1 MLLTD
6 RVALIT
12 GGAGGIGRGIALKFA
27 QEGCS
32 IAIADINL
40 KGSGDVIGEVAKI
53 GPEGLALRCDVTDS
67 KQVKWAVDQ
76 VITKFGKIDVLINN
90 AGGMSSTPPIEE
102 LSEESWDQVM
112 DLNLKSDFLFCKSV
126 IPFMK
131 KESYGKI
138 INISSIGAIFPP
150 KHAIH
155 YNSAKAGVLGFTYDL
170 AGALAPFKINVNAII
185 PGLIQTAFYD
195 PLIGPISGEEKQA
208 FFRSLGKI
216 APLGRIGTPSDIA
229 GAALF
234 LASEL
239 SSFVTG
245 TSILVSGGM
254 PFSPQGITESEGK
267 RESS

>member
-1 MLLTD
+1 MLLSN

-12 GGAGGIGRGIALKFA
+12 GGAGGIGRGISVKFA
-27 QEGCS
+27 EEGCK
-32 IAIADINL
+32 IAAVDINL
-40 KGSGDVIGEVAKI
+40 QGAKETVIEATRQ
-53 GPEGLALRCDVTDS
+53 GPEGLALKCDVTDVM
-67 KQVKWAVDQ
+67 QVKTAVDQ
-76 VITKFGKIDVLINN
+76 VIARFGKVDILVNN

-112 DLNLKSDFLFCKSV
+112 DLNLKSNFLFCKTV
-126 IPFMK
+126 IPYMK
-131 KESYGKI
+131 KATYGKI
-138 INISSIGAIFPP
+138 INISSIGAMFPP

-185 PGLIQTAFYD
+185 PGLIKTAFYD
-195 PLIGPISGEEKQA
+195 PLIGPVSSEEKQA
-208 FFRSLGKI
+208 FFESLGKM

-239 SSFVTG
+239 SAFVTG

-254 PFSPQGITESEGK
+254 PLSPQSPSETK
-267 RESS
+267 H